1 MIMIAKVA
9 TSFGRYSD
17 GGLAEKAQHI
27 INSMDGNA
35 AYPTPVPAI
44 TDIQS
49 LVDSYVTALANLGN
63 TGKQGTLIK
72 DQFRESLEE
81 LLNTL
86 ALYVQTIGGSDILVL
101 QSSGYDLQKGKGAP
115 VGILP
120 KPSNFRT
127 EPGPTPGS
135 VKGFLDAIDGA
146 NTYLFQYAET
156 PVNGSTVWQNVYSS
170 KSSHIITGLTS
181 GKEYSFRVCGI
192 GTNPTLVFSDVIT
205 TYVL

>member
-1 MIMIAKVA
+1 MIAKVA

-86 ALYVQTIGGSDILVL
+86 ALYVQATGGSNIATL
-101 QSSGYDLQKGKGAP
+101 QSSGYDLQKGKGGPIGVLA
-115 VGILP
+115 
-120 KPSNFRT
+120 KPANIKVV
-127 EPGPTPGS
+127 PGPVPGS
-135 VKGFLDAIDGA
+135 IKFSLDTIVGA
-146 NTYLFQYAET
+146 NTYLYQYAET
-156 PVNGSTVWQNVYSS
+156 PVNGNTIWQSVYSS
-170 KSSHIITGLTS
+170 KSSYVIDDLTS
-181 GKEYSFRVCGI
+181 GKEYAFRVCGI
-192 GTNPTLVFSDVIT
+192 GTDPTLVFSDVIT

>member
-1 MIMIAKVA
+1 MIAKVA

-86 ALYVQTIGGSDILVL
+86 ALYVQATGGSNIATL
-101 QSSGYDLQKGKGAP
+101 QSSGYDLQKGKSGPIGVLAKP
-115 VGILP
+115 TNFGI
-120 KPSNFRT
+120 
-127 EPGPTPGS
+127 EPGPTS
-135 VKGFLDAIDGA
+135 
-146 NTYLFQYAET
+146 
-156 PVNGSTVWQNVYSS
+156 
-170 KSSHIITGLTS
+170 
-181 GKEYSFRVCGI
+181 
-192 GTNPTLVFSDVIT
+192 
-205 TYVL
+205 

>member
-1 MIMIAKVA
+1 MIAKVA

-17 GGLAEKAQHI
+17 GSLAEKAQHI

-86 ALYVQTIGGSDILVL
+86 ALYVQATGGSNIVTL
-101 QSSGYDLQKGKGAP
+101 QSSGYDLQKGKSGPIGVLAKP
-115 VGILP
+115 TNFGI
-120 KPSNFRT
+120 
-127 EPGPTPGS
+127 EPGPTSGS
-135 VKGFLDAIDGA
+135 VKGSLDAIDGA
-146 NTYLFQYAET
+146 NTYLFQYAEA
-156 PVNGSTVWQNVYSS
+156 PVNSSTIWQNVYSS

-181 GKEYSFRVCGI
+181 GKEYAFRVCGI